1 MTTKGASV
9 RVLCGVL
16 LGSSILACAGS
27 KVSSMK
33 GPAPSEAVASIAMA
47 PSGGVLADAIAV
59 ELFNRGFQ
67 VVDTTQT
74 TALLTRL
81 NLTELEIMRPE
92 SLSSLRSSGIDA
104 VLSARSVAGYDGRP
118 QSASVRVNSTGTG
131 QILAGVTWQNGRGG
145 AVGSPADSMMRSDL
159 SEAAS
164 EVAGELAQRLRPE

>member
-1 MTTKGASV
+1 MTVQDASA
-9 RVLCGVL
+9 RVLCAVVIGF
-16 LGSSILACAGS
+16 SILACAGS

-33 GPAPSEAVASIAMA
+33 GPAPSEEVAAIAMA

-59 ELFNRGFQ
+59 ELFNRGFE
-67 VVDTTQT
+67 VVDTAQT
-74 TALLTRL
+74 TALLSRL
-81 NLTELEIMRPE
+81 NLTELEILRPE
-92 SLSSLRSSGIDA
+92 SLSSLRSSGIGA

-118 QSASVRVNSTGTG
+118 QSASVRVSSTSTG

-164 EVAGELAQRLRPE
+164 EVAEELAKRLRPE